1 MCVTT
6 TIGGSNCFDQLHV
19 HCSFFVP
26 TNKIVMILKSHA
38 SSSCPLPGQ
47 YMAHSIY
54 QMRYDRVDL
63 W

>member
-6 TIGGSNCFDQLHV
+6 PMGGSNCFDQLHV
-19 HCSFFVP
+19 HCSFVVF

-38 SSSCPLPGQ
+38 SSSCPLPQHAGQ

-54 QMRYDRVDL
+54 QRR
-63 W
+63 